1 MGAEVDSLEIAVQ
14 TTADEANKSLDTLIK
29 KIGLV
34 AEGIS
39 ALTKDSGLSDFAK
52 KISELSKSGEL
63 AKGLTSLGSAKGAAK
78 AGDNIAKSFAD
89 SIIKGYKIRDKE
101 VQASIREMTQSL
113 AKMSMGEIASGMDNP
128 EFLNTFDK
136 LGETV

>member
-39 ALTKDSGLSDFAK
+39 ALTKDSGLSDFA
-52 KISELSKSGEL
+52 
-63 AKGLTSLGSAKGAAK
+63 
-78 AGDNIAKSFAD
+78 
-89 SIIKGYKIRDKE
+89 
-101 VQASIREMTQSL
+101 
-113 AKMSMGEIASGMDNP
+113 
-128 EFLNTFDK
+128 
-136 LGETV
+136 